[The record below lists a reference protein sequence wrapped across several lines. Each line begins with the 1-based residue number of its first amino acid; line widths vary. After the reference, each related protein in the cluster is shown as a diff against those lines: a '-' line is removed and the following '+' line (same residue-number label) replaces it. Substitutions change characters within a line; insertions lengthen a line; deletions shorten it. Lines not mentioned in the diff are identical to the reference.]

1 MSNTDELCKVL
12 ASGLTHEDII
22 MADARAKGYVEG
34 FKDGIQSAPSIEIV
48 RCGECINADFGGCG
62 AGRCYCME
70 HCCYMGT
77 DDFCSYGKKEGA
89 DDEQMD

>member
-1 MSNTDELCKVL
+1 MSRYVDAEWLKADFPHDSDWDYPVNTNSYVVELIDK
-12 ASGLTHEDII
+12 
-22 MADARAKGYVEG
+22 
-34 FKDGIQSAPSIEIV
+34 APSIEIV

-77 DDFCSYGKKEGA
+77 DDFCSYGKQEG
-89 DDEQMD
+89 DRR

>member
-48 RCGECINADFGGCG
+48 RCSECKHRFDCFSQVAMTNKYQTTTLYQDI
-62 AGRCYCME
+62 
-70 HCCYMGT
+70 
-77 DDFCSYGKKEGA
+77 DFCSYGERS
-89 DDEQMD
+89 E